1 MLGGGGRKS
10 REGQSHPGLQRFEVT
25 FQEETGIRVDKSCTW
40 LIWGLCDL
48 IIHEFTHT
56 ERNHFVA

>member
-1 MLGGGGRKS
+1 MGGKDVRGRATQACL
-10 REGQSHPGLQRFEVT
+10 RRLEVT
-25 FQEETGIRVDKSCTW
+25 FQEETGIRVDKRCTW
-40 LIWGLCDL
+40 LIWGPCDL